1 MKPPLTE
8 FEAQNLLASESRR
21 SRAKALL
28 ARRASITATSLVSS
42 VATGIALFCMGD
54 FAAPL
59 SVKVLITVSFVSA
72 VVSQVESWQLQRRLD
87 AAIELLLQADS
98 GRG

>member
-1 MKPPLTE
+1 MKTQITE
-8 FEAQNLLASESRR
+8 LEARKLLEKEGRR

-28 ARRASITATSLVSS
+28 DRRASISMTALVPSI
-42 VATGIALFCMGD
+42 ATGIALYCMGD

-59 SVKVLITVSFVSA
+59 SVKVLITVSFASA
-72 VVSQVESWQLQRRLD
+72 IVSQVESWQSQRRLE
-87 AAIELLLQADS
+87 AAIELLRQADS

>member
-1 MKPPLTE
+1 MNTQIIEL
-8 FEAQNLLASESRR
+8 EARQLLEKEGRR

-28 ARRASITATSLVSS
+28 DRRASITMTTLVSS
-42 VATGIALFCMGD
+42 IATGIALFCMGD

-59 SVKVLITVSFVSA
+59 SVKVLITVSFSSA
-72 VVSQVESWQLQRRLD
+72 IVSQVESWQSRRRLE
-87 AAIELLLQADS
+87 ATIELLRQADS